1 MRYSDNDI
9 IVHSEDEYDD
19 DEDYHQGGHQN
30 HHLAQ
35 QTLPNKTDPANL
47 NINQFNQTSNKF

>member
-30 HHLAQ
+30 HHLA
-35 QTLPNKTDPANL
+35 
-47 NINQFNQTSNKF
+47 